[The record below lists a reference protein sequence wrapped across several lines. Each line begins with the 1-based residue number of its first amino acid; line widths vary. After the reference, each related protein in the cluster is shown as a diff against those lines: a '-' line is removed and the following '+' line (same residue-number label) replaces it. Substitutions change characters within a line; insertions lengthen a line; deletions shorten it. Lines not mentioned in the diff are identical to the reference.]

1 MNALLHASVQSS
13 TAKQYNNVWNNI
25 SSFVVNKLRIPLNLP
40 LQNKTV
46 GLYISHLHLLGLR
59 PSTIQSHLSAISHY
73 HKIRDLNDPTQSFLI
88 SKLMSSLHK
97 LSPLSDN
104 RLPVTFELLEN
115 IISSLDHVC
124 SSQYDVLL
132 YSAMVS
138 FAYHA
143 CLRVGEYCTTGN
155 PDNVLNIDQVTNV
168 SRDGQL
174 CALRIY
180 FKKYKHSNADHPVH
194 EIDKQDGPVCPV
206 TLLNKYINLRPNYPG
221 PLFLN
226 SCGRPISRNQ
236 FLTVF
241 HKSIAF
247 LSLDIS
253 RYNTHSLRIGRCTD
267 MVFLGFTDAQ
277 IKAAGRWKTDAY
289 KKYIRP
295 DVIRV

>member
-1 MNALLHASVQSS
+1 MQHKVFHIPCARKIQQSCWCSVPVAGVTSATPGTWNARTASSSASAPSAEQLQAHMSALLHASVQSS

-25 SSFVVNKLRIPLNLP
+25 SSFVVNKLCIPLNLP

-46 GLYISHLHLLGLR
+46 GLYISYLHLLGLR

-73 HKIRDLNDPTQSFLI
+73 HKIRDLNDPTQSSLI

-104 RLPVTFELLEN
+104 RLPVTFEILEN

-174 CALRIY
+174 CALWIY
-180 FKKYKHSNADHPVH
+180 FKNINI
-194 EIDKQDGPVCPV
+194 E
-206 TLLNKYINLRPNYPG
+206 TLSILCMKLINKTG
-221 PLFLN
+221 
-226 SCGRPISRNQ
+226 
-236 FLTVF
+236 
-241 HKSIAF
+241 
-247 LSLDIS
+247 LSALSHYWTNI
-253 RYNTHSLRIGRCTD
+253 
-267 MVFLGFTDAQ
+267 
-277 IKAAGRWKTDAY
+277 
-289 KKYIRP
+289 
-295 DVIRV
+295 